1 MTTDQ
6 PLQLRRC
13 VSCTGLYL
21 PGDGPCPR
29 CGKLEAASVE
39 IPPLGTVLA
48 ATELMNPASGWS
60 SPHRI
65 ALVEL
70 TESVRLLGIVDGPL
84 PVIGDTVGVR
94 KEGPLYR
101 LSASP
106 T

>member
-1 MTTDQ
+1 M
-6 PLQLRRC
+6 R
-13 VSCTGLYL
+13 
-21 PGDGPCPR
+21 
-29 CGKLEAASVE
+29 EAVPVE

-60 SPHRI
+60 SPHRL

-94 KEGPLYR
+94 REGMLYR